1 MEVFTIEMQLGKDIC
16 KADIM
21 HEPVAFK
28 KIDTSIQLTP
38 VEALASSLNY
48 YGSVNMDYLVQTT
61 GQTETELTEALA
73 GEIFYNPL
81 TDCWENKGKFLAGN
95 VVEKC
100 KEICT
105 VLADLT
111 GNAQNG
117 RLHLSRLWKMR
128 PPNLFR
134 MKNLTSIWVSV
145 GFRQVFTLPLP
156 KTCSG

>member
-117 RLHLSRLWKMR
+117 RLHLSRLWKML